1 MRNFFRIAAI
11 MACTAMGAGVSAA
24 QDGTIRMGGMVW
36 EDLNPISLIIRKF
49 LEHQGYTVELV
60 GFSEWGISFG
70 ALTRGDVDILAS
82 QINYVTEDYRAR
94 NHMRLE
100 KVSALSHGLDQ
111 GVVVPSYMDVDSI
124 DQLNSVRDQV
134 DGRIIGIE
142 PVSGLMRNVANA
154 VDEYAL
160 DYEIIDGST
169 AAMIAALS
177 FALEREEPIV
187 AMLREPSWMA
197 GAFDVKFFAD
207 PNGTMRPRRPITGLQ
222 ARGFR
227 LKTPLSARR
236 WPAFS
241 SLSRI
246 SPGSVPT

>member
-1 MRNFFRIAAI
+1 M
-11 MACTAMGAGVSAA
+11 
-24 QDGTIRMGGMVW
+24 
-36 EDLNPISLIIRKF
+36 LIF
-49 LEHQGYTVELV
+49 L
-60 GFSEWGISFG
+60 
-70 ALTRGDVDILAS
+70 
-82 QINYVTEDYRAR
+82 QINYVTEDYWAR

-111 GVVVPSYMDVDSI
+111 GVVVSSYMDVDSI

-142 PVSGLMRNVANA
+142 PGSGLRRNVANA

-160 DYEIIDGST
+160 DYEVIDGST

-187 AMLREPSWMA
+187 AMLWEPSWMA
-197 GAFDVKFFAD
+197 GAFDVKFLAD
-207 PNGTMRPRRPITGLQ
+207 PNGTMRLRRPITGLQ

-246 SPGSVPT
+246 SSGSMPT